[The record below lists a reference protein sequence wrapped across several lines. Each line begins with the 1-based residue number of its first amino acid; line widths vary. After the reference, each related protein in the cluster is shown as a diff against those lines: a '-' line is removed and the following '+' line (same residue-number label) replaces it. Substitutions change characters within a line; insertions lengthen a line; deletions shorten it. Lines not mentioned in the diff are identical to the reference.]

1 MGLFNLKTGKALES
15 PETQV
20 VSDLDAMVAHPVAF
34 RLHGQIHEIRPIS
47 VKEFYAF
54 TNAIVSLQGLEKAE
68 HITPTQVVDLYQR
81 LIQSVCDSIE
91 RSDIEKMTQAQ
102 CGALLNLI
110 MECVTG
116 KAQVDE
122 KVDEEAQKKSPPN
135 QAPLTLLESRQPTRW
150 RRLVSFLAGL
160 LTKR

>member
-1 MGLFNLKTGKALES
+1 VGLFNLKTGKALES

-20 VSDLDAMVAHPVAF
+20 VSDLDAMVSHPVAF

-68 HITPTQVVDLYQR
+68 HITPSQVVDLYQR
-81 LIQSVCDSIE
+81 LIQSVCDSID
-91 RSDIEKMTQAQ
+91 RSDVEKMTQAQ

-122 KVDEEAQKKSPPN
+122 VDEEAQKKSPLN
-135 QAPLTLLESRQPTRW
+135 QAPLTLLESRQPSKW
-150 RRLVSFLAGL
+150 RKLVSFLAGP
-160 LTKR
+160 LTRR